1 MSELKRRAVAML
13 EFLKNVQADIPEAPS
28 LAADSP
34 PASMNIVVDSAGA
47 SPLGVEAEKLKGKL
61 EKWQVE
67 FA

>member
-1 MSELKRRAVAML
+1 MNELKRRAVAML
-13 EFLKNVQADIPEAPS
+13 EFLKTVQVDMPEVPS
-28 LAADSP
+28 LVADSP
-34 PASMNIVVDSAGA
+34 PSTTTIIVDSAGD